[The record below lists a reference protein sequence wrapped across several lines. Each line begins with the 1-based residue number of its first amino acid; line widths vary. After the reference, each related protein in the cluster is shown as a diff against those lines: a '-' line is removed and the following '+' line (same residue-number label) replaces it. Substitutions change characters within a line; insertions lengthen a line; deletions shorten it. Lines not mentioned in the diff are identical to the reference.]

1 MVTLIPARHGSP
13 HTPRRRM
20 RLHRPPI
27 AAAARAL
34 ALVALL
40 AALAVA
46 APSALA
52 QGAAPEGA
60 STTAARAATAPAGA
74 DAPAR
79 GRTTADPESQLIP
92 EGSSRPTSIDAGG
105 AGTLLRLL
113 IGLVIVVGLI
123 AAVWYVM
130 KRVQRSRFP
139 ALEERGSALVEI
151 VTTTPLGPNR
161 SLHLIRVGE
170 ELLLIGSADGGITP
184 ITTLDGEQA
193 AALVDLAPPGP
204 RFGAP
209 PGGAGGPGA
218 DDRARAVATAGLG
231 SLVERLR
238 AMTTRR

>member
-1 MVTLIPARHGSP
+1 
-13 HTPRRRM
+13 M
-20 RLHRPPI
+20 RLHRPPL

-40 AALAVA
+40 AALAFAV
-46 APSALA
+46 PSALA
-52 QGAAPEGA
+52 QGSAPERA
-60 STTAARAATAPAGA
+60 STTAARAATAPAAGA
-74 DAPAR
+74 DAGARAPATT
-79 GRTTADPESQLIP
+79 RTAADPESQLIP

-123 AAVWYVM
+123 TAVWYVM

-139 ALEERGSALVEI
+139 ALEERGSGLVEI

-161 SLHLIRVGE
+161 SLHLIRVGDD
-170 ELLLIGSADGGITP
+170 LLLIGSADGGITP
-184 ITTLDGEQA
+184 ITTLDREQA
-193 AALVDLAPPGP
+193 AALVDLAPPAP

-209 PGGAGGPGA
+209 PGGPGGPGA
-218 DDRARAVATAGLG
+218 DDRARAVATAGIG

>member
-1 MVTLIPARHGSP
+1 
-13 HTPRRRM
+13 M
-20 RLHRPPI
+20 RLHRPPL

-40 AALAVA
+40 VALAVA

-52 QGAAPEGA
+52 QAGAPE
-60 STTAARAATAPAGA
+60 RAATTPERAA
-74 DAPAR
+74 
-79 GRTTADPESQLIP
+79 TTADRAATTPDPESQLIP

-113 IGLVIVVGLI
+113 VGLVIVVGLI

-139 ALEERGSALVEI
+139 ALEERGSSLVEI

-161 SLHLIRVGE
+161 SLHLIRVGDD
-170 ELLLIGSADGGITP
+170 LLLIGSADGGITP
-184 ITTLDGEQA
+184 ITTLDREQA

-209 PGGAGGPGA
+209 PGGPGGPGA